1 MDLKLDTEFYRPPRK
16 MMSQITTVIH
26 ESYRRAC
33 VAVYK
38 RHGAEMEESICNEIW
53 EQMLSDMSDTTQEVS
68 IPTISSTASV
78 VDDEKED
85 SKLTPL
91 QRLEKQVRNTTD
103 KINTIRSR
111 QGAKQ
116 TPKQKEK
123 DPEDLKKLSAKL
135 VEIEGKLKKLTE
147 KTEKKHMEKWT
158 PTWVKHYKAAGGKD
172 DEKTAFQ
179 EYVNGLTEAEFKKS
193 SYAEHA
199 KAYVSRPVPKVEP
212 EVEEEEE
219 EVEEEEAEE
228 EVEPEAE
235 EEEAEDEDE
244 DVVEVEYDHE
254 TFIVGTIS
262 KKVYRVTEQGD
273 VPVQDLDLISAV
285 LKKFK
290 KA

>member
-1 MDLKLDTEFYRPPRK
+1 
-16 MMSQITTVIH
+16 MMSQLTTVIH

-38 RHGAEMEESICNEIW
+38 RHGAEMEQSICNEIW
-53 EQMLSDMSDTTQEVS
+53 EQMLSDMSDVTQEVS
-68 IPTISSTASV
+68 IPTINSGAGSV

-85 SKLTPL
+85 TKLSPL
-91 QRLEKQVRNTTD
+91 QRMEKQLRTTVD
-103 KINTIRSR
+103 KINAIRTR
-111 QGAKQ
+111 QGGKQ

-135 VEIEGKLKKLTE
+135 TELEGKLKKLNE

-158 PTWVKHYKAAGGKD
+158 PTWLKHYKAAGGKD

-212 EVEEEEE
+212 VQEE
-219 EVEEEEAEE
+219 EVEEEADEEEE
-228 EVEPEAE
+228 EV
-235 EEEAEDEDE
+235 DE
-244 DVVEVEYDHE
+244 
-254 TFIVGTIS
+254 
-262 KKVYRVTEQGD
+262 
-273 VPVQDLDLISAV
+273 
-285 LKKFK
+285 
-290 KA
+290 

>member
-1 MDLKLDTEFYRPPRK
+1 MDLNLRTELMLPPRK
-16 MMSQITTVIH
+16 MMSQLTTVIH
-26 ESYRRAC
+26 ESYHRAC

-53 EQMLSDMSDTTQEVS
+53 EQMLSDMSDTTQEVN
-68 IPTISSTASV
+68 IPTTDSV
-78 VDDEKED
+78 DEKED

-91 QRLEKQVRNTTD
+91 QRLEKQLRTTTD

-123 DPEDLKKLSAKL
+123 DPEDLKKLNAKL
-135 VEIEGKLKKLTE
+135 VEIEGKLKKLNE

-212 EVEEEEE
+212 VEEEEEAEAEEEVEEEEE
-219 EVEEEEAEE
+219 EVEEEEEA
-228 EVEPEAE
+228 EAE
-235 EEEAEDEDE
+235 EEEEDE
-244 DVVEVEYDHE
+244 DVVEVMYDHE
-254 TFIVGTIS
+254 TFIVGTIT

>member
-1 MDLKLDTEFYRPPRK
+1 MDLKLDTESHRPPRK

-53 EQMLSDMSDTTQEVS
+53 EKMLSDMSDTTQEVS

-91 QRLEKQVRNTTD
+91 QRLEKQLRNTTD

-123 DPEDLKKLSAKL
+123 DPEDLKKLVAKL
-135 VEIEGKLKKLTE
+135 TEIEGKLAKLTE
-147 KTEKKHMEKWT
+147 KATKKNMEKWT
-158 PTWVKHYKAAGGKD
+158 PTWTRHYKAAGGRD

-179 EYVNGLTEAEFKKS
+179 EYVNALSEAEFKKGWDVI
-193 SYAEHA
+193 A
-199 KAYVSRPVPKVEP
+199 KEFVARNAKPEP
-212 EVEEEEE
+212 MEED
-219 EVEEEEAEE
+219 EEEEAPKKPVQDDDEE
-228 EVEPEAE
+228 
-235 EEEAEDEDE
+235 
-244 DVVEVEYDHE
+244 VVEVEFDHE
-254 TFIVGTIS
+254 DFIVGEKTH
-262 KKVYRVTEQGD
+262 KVYRVTEEGD
-273 VPVQDLDLISAV
+273 IPVEDLDLIASV
-285 LKKFK
+285 IKKFK
-290 KA
+290 KMMA